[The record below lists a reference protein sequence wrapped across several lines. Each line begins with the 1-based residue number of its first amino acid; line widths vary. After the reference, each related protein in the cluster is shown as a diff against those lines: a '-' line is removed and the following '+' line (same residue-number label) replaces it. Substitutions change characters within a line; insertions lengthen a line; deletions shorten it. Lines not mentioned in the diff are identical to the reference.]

1 MAKYLFLICVL
12 LNLCFSKEFIVS
24 YRLFTKNNM
33 LINEKYYVTSPMVLS
48 QRNKIF
54 ECNIVFKKENIID
67 EKNFLDT
74 HQNEILECLMQ
85 RNMFVKSVEE
95 NQKGI
100 FFENISYI
108 TLSAT
113 HLDVNLKSNSAKIIV
128 YRD

>member
-1 MAKYLFLICVL
+1 
-12 LNLCFSKEFIVS
+12 
-24 YRLFTKNNM
+24 M

-48 QRNKIF
+48 QKNKIF
-54 ECNIVFKKENIID
+54 ECNIVLKKENIID
-67 EKNFLDT
+67 EKFFLDI
-74 HQNEILECLMQ
+74 HKNEILECLMQ
-85 RNMFVKSVEE
+85 GNIFVKSVEE

-113 HLDVNLKSNSAKIIV
+113 HLDVSLKSNSAKIIV